1 MGLLRLS
8 FVVGGGLVLFSVFN
22 LNTHLGDRWRHR
34 PWWLL
39 FLNHVIPRFDLE
51 PAWFLRG
58 HEDALVQ
65 EGLRVLVTSM
75 NTEANLTALGKVF
88 AYWAISD
95 SLKQHDC
102 VVRSLKETRF
112 VPQAGFQSPLIV
124 LGLPRFV
131 SFRWLVELIL
141 RSPTALALPL
151 STGSFPRTT
160 RFAPRDSTSTCRRA
174 PNPVPPGI
182 ARFGRAFGSLFRDTK
197 WWPFVCCSRACP
209 PCTTLTT

>member
-1 MGLLRLS
+1 MFQEDLHSIHHRSMRLLLRLS
-8 FVVGGGLVLFSVFN
+8 LAAVVLFSVSSVFN

-34 PWWLL
+34 PWWLV
-39 FLNHVIPRFDLE
+39 FLNQVIPRFDLE

-102 VVRSLKETRF
+102 VIRSLKAAPSATS
-112 VPQAGFQSPLIV
+112 ALQSPPPLIV
-124 LGLPRFV
+124 VGLPRFV
-131 SFRWLVELIL
+131 LL
-141 RSPTALALPL
+141 
-151 STGSFPRTT
+151 
-160 RFAPRDSTSTCRRA
+160 
-174 PNPVPPGI
+174 
-182 ARFGRAFGSLFRDTK
+182 
-197 WWPFVCCSRACP
+197 
-209 PCTTLTT
+209 